1 MTPKLFVTIAIK
13 GAVLGGAICNLVF
26 TLYFEHWLKRER
38 EKAERFAP
46 LTLQGVWL
54 VRQFPLML
62 FQYFSAECFQSQCL
76 L

>member
-1 MTPKLFVTIAIK
+1 MPPAQL
-13 GAVLGGAICNLVF
+13 
-26 TLYFEHWLKRER
+26 FEHG
-38 EKAERFAP
+38 AP

-54 VRQFPLML
+54 VRQFPLMI